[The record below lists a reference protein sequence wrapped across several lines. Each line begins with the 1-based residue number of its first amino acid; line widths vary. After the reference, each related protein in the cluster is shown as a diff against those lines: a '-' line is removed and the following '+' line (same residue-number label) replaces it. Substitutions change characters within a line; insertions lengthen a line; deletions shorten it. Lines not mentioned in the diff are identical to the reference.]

1 KEALEGYERGL
12 QLYPYYRGN
21 QFRIGGFIYFELGDY
36 EKAASFIEK
45 DQMGKAAIADSDAYC
60 AAIFYHLKQYDK
72 MQAYWNAFLGVY
84 KKLIAKGRDFEQQ
97 EAIDWILKLNPH
109 RYKTN
114 LEEFLRFIS
123 EGSFEK
129 YPVQQAIPEKVI
141 AQEHAFLK
149 ENATWK
155 ISYDGATIQAVEV
168 KGLYDIQKLLMQPGQ
183 LFHCAELMGS
193 TLEDSGEKLIDEK
206 ARKQYQRKILELQG
220 ELEEAEQF
228 SNYEQIEKLQE
239 EYDQLV
245 EHLSSSLNLN
255 RKIRETGGTID
266 KARSA
271 VTWRIRNAI
280 AKIEQNHPLLGAHLS
295 NAIKTGTFC
304 TYKPDRNMDWITS

>member
-1 KEALEGYERGL
+1 
-12 QLYPYYRGN
+12 
-21 QFRIGGFIYFELGDY
+21 
-36 EKAASFIEK
+36 
-45 DQMGKAAIADSDAYC
+45 M
-60 AAIFYHLKQYDK
+60 
-72 MQAYWNAFLGVY
+72 
-84 KKLIAKGRDFEQQ
+84 
-97 EAIDWILKLNPH
+97 NPH

-129 YPVQQAIPEKVI
+129 YPVQEVSSEKIDV
-141 AQEHAFLK
+141 QEYYFIK
-149 ENATWK
+149 ELATWK
-155 ISYDGATIQAVEV
+155 ITYDGTTIQAVEV
-168 KGLYDIQKLLMQPGQ
+168 KGLYDIQKLLKQPGQ

-193 TLEDSGEKLIDEK
+193 TLEDTGEKLIDEK
-206 ARKQYQRKILELQG
+206 ARKQYQRKILELQA

-228 SNYEQIEKLQE
+228 SNFEQIEKLHE
-239 EYDQLV
+239 DYDQLV
-245 EHLSSSLNLN
+245 EHLSSTLNLN

-271 VTWRIRNAI
+271 VTWRIRSAI

-304 TYKPDRNMDWITS
+304 TYKPDRTLDWITS